1 MVQAAL
7 RNPFAVIVMALVIVI
22 IGITVLNRMPV
33 DILPSF
39 QTPAVQVL
47 TFYPGMP
54 AEIME
59 RDLTNR
65 LERWTGQADGI
76 ARQESKSIVGVS
88 IVKDFFRSDIDPNT
102 AMSQVTSLAMSDLFY
117 LPPGTIPPMVMLFD
131 PTASIPLALL
141 TVSSDSLDETKLYD
155 VAYFNIRNQLS
166 SVPGVIAP
174 AVYGGKLRRILVY
187 LDPDKVQARGLSP
200 LDVVNAIRSFNVL
213 VPTGD
218 AKIGDLDYN
227 INANGMVEK
236 VADFNN
242 IPIKMT
248 NGAPVFVKDVGHVQ
262 DAYAIQTNIVHVNGK
277 RQVYIPIYRRP
288 GANTIQAVEGVKEI
302 IPTVLARV
310 PNGINL
316 NVIFDQSTYVRNS
329 ISALEHE
336 GLLGA
341 ALAGLMILIFL
352 GSVRSTGIIILA
364 LPLSI
369 LAAFIGLYF
378 TGQTINSMTLGG
390 LALAVGMLIDNGI
403 VVLENIDRHLKLG
416 EVPKDA
422 ALNAAKEVALP
433 VLVSTITIIVVFFPV
448 IFLTGMG
455 KFLFTPLAL
464 AVAFAMAAS
473 YIMAQT
479 LVPVAA
485 AKFLKFH
492 TETPAGKLSRTL
504 ARFEGSFEHLRSRYE
519 NILTKAL
526 ARRKKVIV
534 GIVVLFLLSLGLY
547 TFIGTELFPG
557 VDAGQFMIRARTNS
571 GTRVERTAELV
582 NKTERFIRTKIP
594 AAEIHTIVSNIG
606 VLNDWP
612 AAYTPNSGPQD
623 AFINVQLTEN
633 HSRSTMEYAAMLRDA
648 LAEEFPGVGF
658 AFDTGGLI
666 TAALNFGLP
675 SPIDIQIEG
684 NDLQVAHGIAERVRD
699 IMKNTPGAVDVRI
712 HQRLDYPQID
722 LDVDRTKVA
731 AVGLTQEH
739 VVKNVVTALNSS
751 INFLPSFWI
760 DYKTGNHYFVGA
772 TYQEKLI
779 DSKETLMNI
788 PITSPNQSQPVLL
801 RNVSTFK
808 RTTAPMEINHLN
820 ITRVTDVY
828 ANVDGRDIGS
838 AANEIQTKI
847 DKLSQDKSIVPPGYF
862 IRMRGEISSMN
873 ESFKGL
879 GFGLILAVILVYLVM
894 VPLFKS
900 FLDPFI
906 IMFSVPLGIMG
917 VLWMLFV
924 TGTNINIQSL
934 MGVIMMVG
942 ISVSYSVLL
951 VDFANKL
958 RSEGMSVRDAILK
971 AATIRLRP
979 ILMTSLAAILGL
991 LPMAIRLGAGGE
1003 ANLPLARAVI
1013 GGLLV
1018 STVLTLILVPLLYSV
1033 LKKDSVQGSV
1043 AS

>member
-1 MVQAAL
+1 
-7 RNPFAVIVMALVIVI
+7 MALLIAI
-22 IGITVLNRMPV
+22 IGITVLNRIPV
-33 DILPSF
+33 DILPGF
-39 QTPAVQVL
+39 QTPAVQIL

-59 RDLTNR
+59 RDITNR
-65 LERWTGQADGI
+65 LERWTGQSDGI

-88 IVKDFFRSDIDPNT
+88 IVKDFFRTDIDPNT

-174 AVYGGKLRRILVY
+174 AVYGGKLRRILAY

-236 VADFNN
+236 IEDLNN
-242 IPIKMT
+242 VPIKVV
-248 NGAPVFVKDVGHVQ
+248 NGALVFVKDVGHVQ

-288 GANTIQAVEGVKEI
+288 GANTIQAVEGVKSI
-302 IPTVLARV
+302 MPTVLARI
-310 PNGINL
+310 PSGINL

-329 ISALEHE
+329 IAALEDE

-341 ALAGLMILIFL
+341 VLAGLMILTFL
-352 GSVRSTGIIILA
+352 GSVRSTGIILLA
-364 LPLSI
+364 LPLSV

-378 TGQTINSMTLGG
+378 TNQTINSMTLGG

-416 EVPKDA
+416 ERPREA
-422 ALNAAKEVALP
+422 ALNGAKEVALP

-448 IFLTGMG
+448 VFLTGMG

-473 YIMAQT
+473 YVMAQT
-479 LVPVAA
+479 LVPASA
-485 AKFLKFH
+485 AKFLKEH
-492 TETPAGKLSRTL
+492 DAPLRGIGKFLL
-504 ARFEGSFEHLRSRYE
+504 RFESRFERFRSRYE
-519 NILTKAL
+519 SLLATAL
-526 ARRKKVIV
+526 ARRKQVIATIVIV
-534 GIVVLFLLSLGLY
+534 FVLSLVLY
-547 TFIGTELFPG
+547 LFIGTELFPSL
-557 VDAGQFMIRARTNS
+557 DAGQFMIRVRASS
-571 GTRVERTAELV
+571 GTRVENTAELAR
-582 NKTERFIRTKIP
+582 EIEQFIRETIP
-594 AAEIHTIVSNIG
+594 GDEIHTIISNIG

-623 AFINVQLTEN
+623 AFINVQLTEH
-633 HSRSTMEYAAMLRDA
+633 HSRRTIEYAAMLREG
-648 LAEEFPGVGF
+648 LAEKFPGINF

-675 SPIDIQIEG
+675 SPIDVQIEG
-684 NDLQVAHGIAERVRD
+684 NDFSVAHGIAEKVRE
-699 IMKNTPGAVDVRI
+699 IMFNTRGAVDVRI

-722 LDVDRTKVA
+722 VDVDRTKVA

-772 TYQEKLI
+772 TYPEKLL
-779 DSKETLMNI
+779 DSKETLENI
-788 PITSPNQSQPVLL
+788 PITSPNQSSPVLL
-801 RNVSTFK
+801 RNLATFK
-808 RTTAPMEINHLN
+808 RTTAPMEVNHFN

-828 ANVDGRDIGS
+828 ANVYGRDIGS
-838 AANEIQTKI
+838 VANEIEAKI
-847 DKLSQDKSIVPPGYF
+847 DELAKDKSVVPPGYF

-879 GFGLILAVILVYLVM
+879 GFGLLLAVILVYLVM

-906 IMFSVPLGIMG
+906 VMFSVPLGIIG
-917 VLWMLFV
+917 VLWILFL
-924 TGTNINIQSL
+924 TGTNISIQSL

-951 VDFANKL
+951 VDFANRL
-958 RSEGMSVRDAILK
+958 RNEGKSVRDAVTT
-971 AATIRLRP
+971 AARIRLRP
-979 ILMTSLAAILGL
+979 ILMTSIAAILGL
-991 LPMAIRLGAGGE
+991 LPMAVRIGTGGE
-1003 ANLPLARAVI
+1003 ANIPLARAVI

-1018 STVLTLILVPLLYSV
+1018 STALTLILVPLLYTV
-1033 LKKDSVQGSV
+1033 LKREVSQIPAIAESPGMGQQV
-1043 AS
+1043 

>member
-1 MVQAAL
+1 L
-7 RNPFAVIVMALVIVI
+7 RF
-22 IGITVLNRMPV
+22 
-33 DILPSF
+33 LP
-39 QTPAVQVL
+39 
-47 TFYPGMP
+47 
-54 AEIME
+54 
-59 RDLTNR
+59 
-65 LERWTGQADGI
+65 
-76 ARQESKSIVGVS
+76 
-88 IVKDFFRSDIDPNT
+88 
-102 AMSQVTSLAMSDLFY
+102 
-117 LPPGTIPPMVMLFD
+117 
-131 PTASIPLALL
+131 
-141 TVSSDSLDETKLYD
+141 SSDSLDETKLYD

-200 LDVVNAIRSFNVL
+200 LDVVNSIRSFNVL

-227 INANGMVEK
+227 INVNGMVEQ
-236 VADFNN
+236 VTDINN
-242 IPIKMT
+242 IPIKVV

-262 DAYAIQTNIVHVNGK
+262 DAFAIQTNIVHVNGK

-302 IPTVLARV
+302 IPTVLARI
-310 PNGINL
+310 PGGINL

-329 ISALEHE
+329 IAALEHE

-341 ALAGLMILIFL
+341 VLAGLMILIFL
-352 GSVRSTGIIILA
+352 GSVRSTGIILLA

-369 LAAFIGLYF
+369 LAAFIGMYF
-378 TGQTINSMTLGG
+378 TGQSINSMTLGG
-390 LALAVGMLIDNGI
+390 LALAVGLLIDNGI

-416 EVPKDA
+416 EPPREA
-422 ALNAAKEVALP
+422 ALNAAKGVAMP

-473 YIMAQT
+473 YILAMT

-485 AKFLKFH
+485 AKFLKGH
-492 TETPAGKLSRTL
+492 GTPSGHFGKLL
-504 ARFEGSFEHLRSRYE
+504 AKFESSFETFRLKYE
-519 NILTKAL
+519 SLLAKAL
-526 ARRKKVIV
+526 VRGKQVII
-534 GIVVLFLLSLGLY
+534 GIMVVFVLSLGLY
-547 TFIGTELFPG
+547 AFIGTELFPG
-557 VDAGQFMIRARTNS
+557 TDAGQFMIRVRAGS
-571 GTRVERTAELV
+571 GLRVEKTAELA
-582 NKTERFIRTKIP
+582 KEIERFIRERIP
-594 AAEIHTIVSNIG
+594 ADEIHTIISNIG

-623 AFINVQLTEN
+623 AFVNVQLTEH
-633 HSRSTMEYAAMLRDA
+633 HSRNTEEYAAMLREE
-648 LAEEFPGVGF
+648 LAQQFPGINF

-684 NDLQVAHGIAERVRD
+684 NDLHIAHSIAEKVRD
-699 IMKNTPGAVDVRI
+699 IMVNTPGAVDVRI
-712 HQRLDYPQID
+712 HQRLDYPQFD
-722 LDVDRTKVA
+722 VDVDRTKVA

-772 TYQEKLI
+772 TYAEKLI
-779 DSKETLMNI
+779 DSKETLEDI
-788 PITSPNQSQPVLL
+788 PITGPNQSNPILL
-801 RNVSTFK
+801 RNLATFK
-808 RTTAPMEINHLN
+808 RTTAPMEVNHLN

-828 ANVDGRDIGS
+828 ANVHGRDIGS
-838 AANEIQTKI
+838 VANEIQSKI
-847 DKLSQDKSIVPPGYF
+847 DELAKDKSIVPHGYF
-862 IRMRGEISSMN
+862 VRMRGEISSMN
-873 ESFKGL
+873 ESSKGL
-879 GFGLILAVILVYLVM
+879 GFGLVLAVILVYLVM

-906 IMFSVPLGIMG
+906 VMFSVPLGIMG
-917 VLWMLFV
+917 VLWMLFL
-924 TGTNINIQSL
+924 TGTNISIQSL
-934 MGVIMMVG
+934 MGTIMMVG

-951 VDFANKL
+951 VDFANRL
-958 RSEGMSVRDAILK
+958 RLEGKSVREAIT
-971 AATIRLRP
+971 AAARIRLRP
-979 ILMTSLAAILGL
+979 ILMTSIAAILGL
-991 LPMAIRLGAGGE
+991 LPMAVRIGTGGE
-1003 ANLPLARAVI
+1003 ANIPLARAVI

-1018 STVLTLILVPLLYSV
+1018 STALTLILVPLLYSL
-1033 LKKDSVQGSV
+1033 LKKDVPGMAEARAFDHLQ
-1043 AS
+1043 